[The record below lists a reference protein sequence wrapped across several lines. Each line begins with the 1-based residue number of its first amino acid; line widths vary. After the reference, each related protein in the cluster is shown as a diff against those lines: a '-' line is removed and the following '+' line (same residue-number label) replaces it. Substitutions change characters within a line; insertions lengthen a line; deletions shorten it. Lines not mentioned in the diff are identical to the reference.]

1 MEEEKKDNSRI
12 ELRQE
17 ELRRVA
23 GDIPQ
28 RLYRWSI
35 AVNVVIISILA
46 IAAMLYAIL

>member
-28 RLYRWSI
+28 QLYWWSI
-35 AVNVVIISILA
+35 IVNVVIAAALVI
-46 IAAMLYAIL
+46 IAMIHLF